1 MKKRIFA
8 LFMSFALA
16 FTLCACGGGDSGSNS
31 SGNSGS
37 GNSSSSSA
45 ANDDNSSNPS
55 SEDGESSS
63 SSSQTSTGD
72 PLTGWILED
81 NPESISGT
89 VRFWI
94 PFKGNQGMDAMIAD
108 FNTIYPNITVEL
120 STYNNNSDGNLAVNT
135 AIMAEEIDVLSSFG
149 IGNAYRR
156 WENGMYMDLTD
167 KIADE
172 GIDLIAN
179 WGTDAYNYN
188 GRIYTLPN
196 GGLSDYIAI
205 NMDKWN
211 AAGLG
216 ELPTEWTWD
225 EYLEACRKMT
235 ELNPDGSVAVYGGSL
250 NHTISDYMLAK
261 YQVTGKDMWY
271 NDEGMSS
278 FNDPIIVNALQREYN
293 AEMVEHIWFPLLDYR
308 ADNVNVSET
317 YHSQQ
322 VASAMTDN
330 LSRYLNNTEE
340 YSVTWKTGFAPFP
353 VEEKGQTNYMSGIR
367 FYSHTGVISTA
378 QDPEAAWAFC
388 KWFSTYGS
396 NYLIAAGHVPT
407 WKGTK
412 EGSQIEM
419 AFGSREKAET
429 LIDVD
434 SFVRCFAVTS
444 NPSSIDT
451 SAVASDELSN
461 IVTEYA
467 LAIMRGEYSVEEG
480 SELMQQLGDEAIA
493 NAS

>member
-1 MKKRIFA
+1 MKKCLFA
-8 LFMSFALA
+8 LFLALA
-16 FTLCACGGGDSGSNS
+16 MVFALCACGGGDN
-31 SGNSGS
+31 
-37 GNSSSSSA
+37 SA
-45 ANDDNSSNPS
+45 AAPAASSPAPA
-55 SEDGESSS
+55 ETETGTDAPAETG
-63 SSSQTSTGD
+63 GD
-72 PLTGWILED
+72 PLTDWILED
-81 NPESISGT
+81 DPESITGT

-94 PFKGNQGMDAMIAD
+94 PFKGTQGMDAMIAA
-108 FNTIYPNITVEL
+108 FNEIYPNITIEL
-120 STYNNNSDGNLAVNT
+120 TTYNNNSDGNLGVNT
-135 AIMAEEIDVLSSFG
+135 AIMAEEVDVLSSFG
-149 IGNAYRR
+149 VGNAYRR
-156 WENGMYMDLTD
+156 WDNGMYVDLTD
-167 KIADE
+167 KIAEE

-188 GRIYTLPN
+188 GTIYTLPN

-225 EYLEACRKMT
+225 EYLEASRKMT

-250 NHTISDYMLAK
+250 NHTINDYMLAK

-278 FNDPIIVNALQREYN
+278 FNDPIVVNALQREYN
-293 AEMVEHIWFPLLDYR
+293 AEMVEQIWFPLLDYR
-308 ADNVNVSET
+308 ADNINVSQT
-317 YHSQQ
+317 YQSGK

-340 YSVTWKTGFAPFP
+340 YPVTWKTGFAPFP
-353 VEEKGQTNYMSGIR
+353 VEKKGQTNYMSGVR
-367 FYSHTGVISTA
+367 FYSHTGVITTA

-407 WKGTK
+407 WKGTE
-412 EGSQIEM
+412 EGSCIEM
-419 AFGSREKAET
+419 AFGSLEKAET

-434 SFVRCFAVTS
+434 SFIRCFAVTS
-444 NPSSIDT
+444 NPSSVDT
-451 SAVASDELSN
+451 SAVASAELSS
-461 IVTEYA
+461 IVSEYA
-467 LAIMRGEYSVEEG
+467 LAVMRGEYSVEEG
-480 SELMQQLGDEAIA
+480 SALMQQLGDEAI
-493 NAS
+493 NAAG